1 MKLKMRENS
10 HSFNVT
16 DLKETMAFKYK
27 YYDKRSLK
35 WITIDFHV

>member
-1 MKLKMRENS
+1 MRENG

-16 DLKETMAFKYK
+16 DLKEAIAFRYVLSITNNKH
-27 YYDKRSLK
+27 SLK